1 LNLLFSGED
10 IDRFRESFP
19 HNRQKVDPKQLRRV
33 SFIQQITHI
42 DRSRVGFDNM
52 RMYVTIDPISTMS
65 KPFIFSLAEADERCR
80 LRVLLSTSKEKPSK
94 PGMIMGEWLF
104 DFRSLAAY
112 AVHKQGE

>member
-1 LNLLFSGED
+1 
-10 IDRFRESFP
+10 
-19 HNRQKVDPKQLRRV
+19 
-33 SFIQQITHI
+33 
-42 DRSRVGFDNM
+42 
-52 RMYVTIDPISTMS
+52 MS